1 MKQKIFRLTEAEIN
15 IIKRVAEERDC
26 TQTDVI
32 RWCISQLES
41 DMQEDISKK
50 ESESVWKEL
59 FLQEHEKL
67 LALTEK
73 MADSLQASQTLQAMD
88 KPALESSEQKKSR
101 LQRLREAWRG

>member
-1 MKQKIFRLTEAEIN
+1 MKQKMFRLTESEIN
-15 IIKRVAEERDC
+15 TIKRVAEERNC

-32 RWCISQLES
+32 RLCISQLES
-41 DMQEDISKK
+41 DIQEDISKNG
-50 ESESVWKEL
+50 SENLWKEL
-59 FLQEHEKL
+59 FLEEHEKL

-73 MADSLQASQTLQAMD
+73 VAESLQASQTLQAMD